1 MFLTYTNIFSG
12 SDRDRVY
19 QYRTVAYFYLV
30 PVLQYHVE
38 DRIRIPMFSR
48 KEPIDVTT
56 AKCKILKNRGKHLLL
71 VKSMSPTGNRLMQ

>member
-1 MFLTYTNIFSG
+1 MCLTYTNISQAPIGIEFTT
-12 SDRDRVY
+12 VVHC
-19 QYRTVAYFYLV
+19 TVACFYLV

-56 AKCKILKNRGKHLLL
+56 AKCKILKNRGKH